1 MVWCSSIFYQAF
13 GVAFSEGHSLR
24 GNLVLILAVVTVA
37 HWIACLDHVLNVSLY
52 CRLSFFIII

>member
-24 GNLVLILAVVTVA
+24 GNLVLILTVVTVA
-37 HWIACLDHVLNVSLY
+37 YWIACLDHVLNVSLY